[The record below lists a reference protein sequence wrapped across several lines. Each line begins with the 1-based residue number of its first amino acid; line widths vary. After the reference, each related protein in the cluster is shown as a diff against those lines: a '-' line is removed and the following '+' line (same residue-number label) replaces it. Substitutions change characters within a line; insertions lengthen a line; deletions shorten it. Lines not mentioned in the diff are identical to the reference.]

1 MKGESHDKT
10 DWLCRE
16 RRRGDPSQEDGQAE
30 EKGNYRSEHC
40 RRPGCSI
47 LLGMLCTV
55 GKRQYSDME
64 VGENM
69 FDKSYDLKV
78 EGFKKIKRKELEFTD
93 IIKKEKAPKST
104 PHRHFYNIT
113 ILEVKQ

>member
-1 MKGESHDKT
+1 MKQFNK
-10 DWLCRE
+10 
-16 RRRGDPSQEDGQAE
+16 
-30 EKGNYRSEHC
+30 
-40 RRPGCSI
+40 
-47 LLGMLCTV
+47 
-55 GKRQYSDME
+55 
-64 VGENM
+64 M
-69 FDKSYDLKV
+69 FDQRV